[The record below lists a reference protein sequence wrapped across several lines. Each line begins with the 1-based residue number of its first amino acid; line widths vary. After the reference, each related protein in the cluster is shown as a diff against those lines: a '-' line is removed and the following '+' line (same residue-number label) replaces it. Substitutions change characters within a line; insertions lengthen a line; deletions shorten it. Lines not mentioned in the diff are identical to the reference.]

1 MAEFLNGQE
10 RTKYCGQFSKEDIGK
25 SVTALGW
32 VAKKRDFGGLDF
44 IDLRDR
50 TGKVQIVF
58 NSNNFKDFEKLSNI
72 KHEYVLVV
80 EGVVAL
86 RSEETINTKIATGEV
101 EIIAHNVKILSESD
115 PLPFAIED
123 DIKVNEATRLKYR
136 YLDLRRGNLQK
147 SLMLRNEV
155 TKLVRRYLDEQGF
168 IEVETPFLG
177 KSTPEGARDYLV
189 PSRTFPGKFFAL
201 PQSPQLYKQL
211 LMVAGFDRYYQIAR
225 CFRDEDLRADRQP
238 EFTQIDIEASF
249 VDKEEQIF
257 TILEGLVKL
266 VFEKSIGVS
275 LPKNF
280 KRLTYEE
287 AMSRFGSDKPD
298 TRFGLEI
305 TDVSDIVKHTTLS
318 MFSECINTGGSVRV
332 INGKNMFSGLARRD
346 LDALTPFVKEFGA
359 QGLSWMAITDEGVKS
374 SLTKFFTEEL
384 LKELL
389 EKLNATT
396 GDVLFFIS
404 DSNNEIVLNALGKLR
419 LHLAER
425 FHLIDKTKYDV
436 LWVTDFPLF
445 EYSKEDNRYVAKHHP
460 FTSPKDEDLEFL
472 ESDPKR
478 VRAKAYDL
486 VINGYEAGGGSI
498 RIYNQE
504 IQRRM
509 FKALGFT
516 DESIQEQFGFFVN
529 AFKYGTP
536 PHGGIALGLD
546 RLIMLLSNTTDI
558 RSVIAFPKIQTAM
571 DLMTLAPAEVE
582 LKQLEDLSLQ
592 VKTPVTDK

>member
-10 RTKYCGQFSKEDIGK
+10 RTKYCGQFSNEDVGK

-50 TGKVQIVF
+50 TGKVQVVF
-58 NSNNFKDFEKLSNI
+58 NLKNFKDFEKLSKIRN
-72 KHEYVLVV
+72 EFVLVV
-80 EGVVAL
+80 EGVVQM
-86 RSEETINTKIATGEV
+86 RSPETFNAKIATGEI
-101 EIIAHNVKILSESD
+101 EIIATNIKVLSESET
-115 PLPFAIED
+115 LPFAIED

-147 SLMLRNEV
+147 TLLLRNEV
-155 TKLVRRYLDEQGF
+155 TKIARNYLDEYGF
-168 IEVETPFLG
+168 IEIETPFLG

-201 PQSPQLYKQL
+201 PQSPQIYKQL

-257 TILEGLVKL
+257 NILEGMVKL
-266 VFEKSIGVS
+266 IFNKTINVQ
-275 LPKNF
+275 LPETF
-280 KRLTYEE
+280 KRLSYEE
-287 AMSRFGSDKPD
+287 AMNRFGSDKPD

-305 TDVSDIVKHTTLS
+305 INVSDIARRSTLQI
-318 MFSECINTGGSVRV
+318 FSECVNHGGSVRA
-332 INGKNMFSGLARRD
+332 INGKAMFSGLARRE
-346 LDALTPFVKEFGA
+346 LDALSLFVKEFGA
-359 QGLSWMAITDEGVKS
+359 QGLSWMAVTEEGVKS
-374 SLTKFFTEEL
+374 SLTKFFSEEL
-384 LKELL
+384 LSEMLTA
-389 EKLNATT
+389 LNASV
-396 GDVLFFIS
+396 GDVFFFIS
-404 DSNNEIVLNALGKLR
+404 DKDDEIVLNALGRLR
-419 LHLAER
+419 LHLAEK
-425 FHLIDKTKYDV
+425 FNLIDKTKYDV

-504 IQRRM
+504 VQKRM

-516 DESIQEQFGFFVN
+516 EESIQEQFGFFVN

-571 DLMTLAPAEVE
+571 DLMTLAPADVE
-582 LKQLEDLSLQ
+582 LKQLDDLNIK
-592 VKTPVTDK
+592 VKELKTDK